1 MLNRNDYEKYEYYL
15 KRKNKLWGKNLDQ
28 YNEEVKNLNESYG
41 DYFKTI
47 EEIDYIMENKRSV
60 GYIIEEAI
68 LIMFLELLGWVPI
81 TLAKDSIFNSPTTIA
96 IIFLIIIQIP
106 VLKFS
111 LKLRQN
117 ILCNIKYNKMMKG

>member
-47 EEIDYIMENKRSV
+47 EEIDYIMENK
-60 GYIIEEAI
+60 
-68 LIMFLELLGWVPI
+68 
-81 TLAKDSIFNSPTTIA
+81 KSIPE
-96 IIFLIIIQIP
+96 IIIQIMGIISCELLLYIMFIRTNDKIINLDLASC
-106 VLKFS
+106 VIIILFSNIGLFIVFKEILKS
-111 LKLRQN
+111 IKY
-117 ILCNIKYNKMMKG
+117 IVKYNKMMKE